1 MPASLRLEP
10 LPSNFPSL
18 PHASEETAGMK
29 FVSALAA
36 TAILGCGAAFGAD
49 PPATPSA
56 TPVKHPSLKV
66 CNKQADAKQ
75 LTGPARAQFVKDCH
89 AGTPAHAPTGKKS

>member
-1 MPASLRLEP
+1 
-10 LPSNFPSL
+10 
-18 PHASEETAGMK
+18 MK
-29 FVSALAA
+29 IIRALAVIALVGCGGALAA
-36 TAILGCGAAFGAD
+36 E
-49 PPATPSA
+49 PPAAPSA

-89 AGTPAHAPTGKKS
+89 AGKTH